1 MPVIVL
7 AVLPAIA
14 LTLLQNKQVTSKWT
28 TLPYSLSQYQYGVP
42 MSLTI
47 QPNPVPHLQ
56 LTPEQELEYKS
67 QRSFH
72 GEGPDTAAKF
82 FSRLLYRVR
91 FYRFFFLPPLYLA
104 LLVFLVT
111 VRGSRLIWVVL
122 TLALFALGANLF
134 PYFYPRYIAAVTCLF
149 VLASALG
156 LERLARLRVRSWP
169 AGRHAA
175 ILVFFLCLASFSLW
189 YMMHLFAPNDLALA
203 QFETWDSINDATA
216 GRRISVNEQ
225 LARNPGRQLVFVRY
239 WPNHIFQNEWVY
251 NAADIDHARV
261 VWARD
266 LGPEQDEALRRYYP
280 DRTAWLLE
288 PDANPPRLTPYQTGN
303 TQRPQFLDVK

>member
-1 MPVIVL
+1 ML
-7 AVLPAIA
+7 AVSPAIA
-14 LTLLQNKQVTSKWT
+14 LTLLQNKQVTGKWT
-28 TLPYSLSQYQYGVP
+28 TLPYALSQYQYGVP

-47 QPNPVPHLQ
+47 QPNPVPHLP
-56 LTPEQELEYKS
+56 LTRQQELEYKS

-72 GEGPDTAAKF
+72 GEGADTAAKF
-82 FSRLLYRVR
+82 FSRLEYRVR

-104 LLVFLVT
+104 LLVFLVI
-111 VRGSRLIWVVL
+111 VRESRLVWVVL
-122 TLALFALGANLF
+122 TLVLFALGANLF

-156 LERLARLRVRSWP
+156 LERLSTLRVRSWP
-169 AGRHAA
+169 AGRHATA
-175 ILVFFLCLASFSLW
+175 LILFLCLASFSLW
-189 YMMHLFAPNDLALA
+189 YLMHLFAPNDLALA
-203 QFETWDSINDATA
+203 RYETWDSINNANA
-216 GRRISVNEQ
+216 ERRIAVNWQ
-225 LARNPGRQLVFVRY
+225 LARAPGRQLVFVRY

-266 LGPEQDEALRRYYP
+266 LGPELDQALRRYYP

-288 PDANPPRLTPYQTGN
+288 PDANPPRLTPYQTEN